1 MIMTTHAN
9 NGFTLIETIVAV
21 AMTGIVMAT
30 LGVMI
35 QYFYQTNAYALEQN
49 QAVNNARASI
59 ENTVRDLREASYGAD
74 GSYPISSAATSSVV
88 FYARSPA
95 SGTTERLHYYL
106 SGQTL
111 YRGTVDPAGTPLSYS
126 GQTERTTLV
135 IDNIR
140 NDASTPLFTYYD
152 TSGNQLPD
160 PVNVASVASVRIQ
173 ALTDVNPD
181 RAPNVYTMLGSAT
194 LRNLHAALP

>member
-1 MIMTTHAN
+1 MKTRTDS
-9 NGFTLIETIVAV
+9 GFTLVETIVAV

-49 QAVNNARASI
+49 QAVNSARASI
-59 ENTVRDLREASYGAD
+59 ENTVRDLREACYGAD
-74 GSYPISSAATSSVV
+74 GSYPVNSAATSSVV

-95 SGTTERLHYYL
+95 SGTIERLHYYL

-111 YRGTVDPAGTPLSYS
+111 YRGTTDPGGTPLSYS
-126 GQTERTTLV
+126 GQPERATLV

-194 LRNLHAALP
+194 LRNLHDALP

>member
-74 GSYPISSAATSSVV
+74 GSYPIRSAATSSVV

-95 SGTTERLHYYL
+95 SGTIERLHYYL

-194 LRNLHAALP
+194 LRNLHDALP

>member
-1 MIMTTHAN
+1 MKTRTDS
-9 NGFTLIETIVAV
+9 GFTLVETIVAV

-49 QAVNNARASI
+49 QAVNSARASI

>member
-35 QYFYQTNAYALEQN
+35 QYFYRTNAYALEQN
-49 QAVNNARASI
+49 QAVNSARASI

>member
-21 AMTGIVMAT
+21 AMTGIVMAA

-74 GSYPISSAATSSVV
+74 GSYPLSSAATSSVV
-88 FYARSPA
+88 FYAKSPA
-95 SGTTERLHYYL
+95 SGTIERLHYYL

-111 YRGTVDPAGTPLSYS
+111 YRGTTDPGGTPLSYS
-126 GQTERTTLV
+126 GQPERTTLV

-194 LRNLHAALP
+194 LRNLHDALP

>member
-74 GSYPISSAATSSVV
+74 GSYPIRSAATSSVV

-95 SGTTERLHYYL
+95 SGTIERLHYYL